1 MRRIQ
6 KISLAELCRFGVGG
20 GSAVLTDFVGYL
32 VLKNMT
38 DVSVAKGI
46 SFVLGSIVGFVI
58 NKLWTF
64 GSRRFSWQEIF
75 RYIALYAVS
84 ATVNTAVNKGVL
96 NISRSTLLSFLVATG
111 VSTVMNFVGQ
121 KFFVFRKRTQKEE
134 S

>member
-6 KISLAELCRFGVGG
+6 NISLAELCRFGVGG